1 MQTCRATIKVVSYSD
16 HFFMKSK
23 NTAPIPA
30 TQFKAQC
37 LAILDTVQRKRTTVV
52 ISKHGKPVAKL
63 VPIDADPV
71 PSLYG
76 SMKGTGREI
85 GDIVAPI
92 EDDWDAVEG

>member
-1 MQTCRATIKVVSYSD
+1 
-16 HFFMKSK
+16 MKPK

-37 LAILDTVQRKRTTVV
+37 LAILDTVQRKRTSVV

-71 PSLYG
+71 PSLHG
-76 SMKGTGREI
+76 CMKGTAREI
-85 GDIVAPI
+85 GDIVSPL
-92 EDDWDAVEG
+92 DDEWDANRD

>member
-1 MQTCRATIKVVSYSD
+1 
-16 HFFMKSK
+16 MKTKS
-23 NTAPIPA
+23 TAPIPA

-37 LAILDTVQRKRTTVV
+37 LAILDTVQRKRTTVI

-63 VPIDADPV
+63 VPMDTDRV

-85 GDIVAPI
+85 GDIISPI
-92 EDDWDAVEG
+92 EDVWDAALDE

>member
-1 MQTCRATIKVVSYSD
+1 
-16 HFFMKSK
+16 MKTKS
-23 NTAPIPA
+23 TAPIPA

-37 LAILDTVQRKRTTVV
+37 LAILDTVQRKRTTVI

-63 VPIDADPV
+63 VPMDTDRV

-85 GDIVAPI
+85 GDIISPI
-92 EDDWDAVEG
+92 GDVWDAALDE

>member
-1 MQTCRATIKVVSYSD
+1 
-16 HFFMKSK
+16 MKTKSV
-23 NTAPIPA
+23 TPIPA

-37 LAILDTVQRKRTTVV
+37 LAILDTVRRKRTTVV

-63 VPIDADPV
+63 VPMDTDPV

-85 GDIVAPI
+85 GDIISPI
-92 EDDWDAVEG
+92 EDVWDTALDE

>member
-1 MQTCRATIKVVSYSD
+1 MKIQNSD
-16 HFFMKSK
+16 
-23 NTAPIPA
+23 PIPA
-30 TQFKAQC
+30 TKFKAQC
-37 LAILDTVQRKRTTVV
+37 LAILDTVQRKRTSVV

-85 GDIVAPI
+85 GDIISPI
-92 EDDWDAVEG
+92 EDEWDAARED